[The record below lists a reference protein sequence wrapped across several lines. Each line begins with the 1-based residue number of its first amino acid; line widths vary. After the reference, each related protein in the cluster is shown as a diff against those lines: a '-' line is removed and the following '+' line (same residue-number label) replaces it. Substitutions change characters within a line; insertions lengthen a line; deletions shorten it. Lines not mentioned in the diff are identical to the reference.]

1 MTLVEIVN
9 KLKKYAEGQFNN
21 PTVMVGSVYENMN
34 TKELRYPCINFDNV
48 NVIKRENDVVYSFYV
63 YYADRLNEDASNQL
77 EIQSQAMNSLQL
89 ILHNI
94 YDSGAITLDEFYN
107 AIITPFKLKFV
118 DVCAGAWMQINVH
131 ATNGLDYCDG
141 PSSIKTLYITT
152 NGNYDVEDYERVDI
166 NVPTVIGGG
175 GNYLYFEAL
184 TDDASVYFGQV
195 GDPSAITPNLQ
206 YSYDASNWTDWDLTA
221 ISVPKNQ
228 KVYFKGINNSFN
240 VTFANYYRFSTV
252 GNFNLGGDVRSILD
266 ENMVLIR
273 PQASSLISIFSEC
286 NIIKVNRY
294 LLCGFE
300 HVNHTCFHSMFSGCT
315 LLENAPDLPFD
326 SIAEDRAIECYN
338 AMFFGCTSLRKAP
351 ELPSRRVYE
360 GCYRAMFAGCSSLN
374 YIKCLAVADDMTS
387 YCPSWVDGVASS
399 GTFVKAFEMENWE
412 EDNINGIPQGWTIKN
427 NEAPIIPLYAVEINE
442 NGLYTAETGGWS
454 AVTVNVDTA
463 STWQSGF
470 DSGFTSGHT
479 SGFTEGYASGYSSGY
494 TDGYSEGYH
503 EGYEDGEESV
513 PLSSTSITENGTYEN
528 SEGGWSS
535 VTVDVQSGITP
546 TGVSEFTDNG
556 TYDVT
561 NDATAIVNI
570 DKQALIDSGYTSGYT
585 DGFQS
590 GFTSGH
596 TSGFTEGYQSGR
608 TDGFNDGYTS
618 GHTDGVASG
627 YSSGYTFGYGEG
639 FDSGFT
645 SGHTSGFTEGYQSGH
660 TDGVES
666 GFTSGWTSGFS
677 SGYTS
682 GSTDGFQNG
691 YASGHTDGYAEG
703 QASVPLSSTAFT
715 ANDTYTKA
723 EGGWNSVTV
732 NVPSVTTQTLTQA
745 QYDALQVKDPM
756 VIYLITE

>member
-131 ATNGLDYCDG
+131 ATNGLDYCEG
-141 PSSIKTLYITT
+141 PSMVRTLYITT
-152 NGNYDVEDYERVDI
+152 NGNYNCEDYERV
-166 NVPTVIGGG
+166 NVTVSGGSG
-175 GNYLYFEAL
+175 SNIVEV
-184 TDDASVYFGQV
+184 TKEE
-195 GDPSAITPNLQ
+195 
-206 YSYDASNWTDWDLTA
+206 YDAMVSAGTIDENTLYIISGYTDNYELGYASGWTDGY
-221 ISVPKNQ
+221 N
-228 KVYFKGINNSFN
+228 
-240 VTFANYYRFSTV
+240 
-252 GNFNLGGDVRSILD
+252 
-266 ENMVLIR
+266 E
-273 PQASSLISIFSEC
+273 SS
-286 NIIKVNRY
+286 
-294 LLCGFE
+294 
-300 HVNHTCFHSMFSGCT
+300 
-315 LLENAPDLPFD
+315 
-326 SIAEDRAIECYN
+326 
-338 AMFFGCTSLRKAP
+338 
-351 ELPSRRVYE
+351 E
-360 GCYRAMFAGCSSLN
+360 GAY
-374 YIKCLAVADDMTS
+374 
-387 YCPSWVDGVASS
+387 
-399 GTFVKAFEMENWE
+399 
-412 EDNINGIPQGWTIKN
+412 
-427 NEAPIIPLYAVEINE
+427 
-442 NGLYTAETGGWS
+442 
-454 AVTVNVDTA
+454 
-463 STWQSGF
+463 QSGYTSGYTDGF
-470 DSGFTSGHT
+470 SSGFTSGHT
-479 SGFTEGYASGYSSGY
+479 SGFTEGYTSGHTDGVESGYTSGYS
-494 TDGYSEGYH
+494 H
-503 EGYEDGEESV
+503 GYEVGYEEGEESV
-513 PLSSTSITENGTYEN
+513 PLSSTSITENGTYTK
-528 SEGGWSS
+528 SEGGWNEII
-535 VTVDVQSGITP
+535 VEVPTGITP

-570 DKQALIDSGYTSGYT
+570 DKQALVDSGYTSGYT
-585 DGFQS
+585 DGFQ
-590 GFTSGH
+590 SGH

-608 TDGFNDGYTS
+608 TDGFNDGYTSGHTVGYDEGFQSGFTSGHTSGFTDGYQS

-666 GFTSGWTSGFS
+666 GFTSGWTSGYT

-703 QASVPLSSTAFT
+703 RASVPLSSTAFT

-723 EGGWNSVTV
+723 DGGWNSVTV
-732 NVPSVTTQTLTQA
+732 NVPSVTTQSLTQA
-745 QYDALQVKDPM
+745 QYDALTTKDPL
-756 VIYLITE
+756 VIYLITD

>member
-131 ATNGLDYCDG
+131 ATNGLDYCEG
-141 PSSIKTLYITT
+141 PSSVRTLYITT
-152 NGNYDVEDYERVDI
+152 NGNYNCEDYERVE
-166 NVPTVIGGG
+166 VTVSGGSG
-175 GNYLYFEAL
+175 SNIVEV
-184 TDDASVYFGQV
+184 TKEE
-195 GDPSAITPNLQ
+195 
-206 YSYDASNWTDWDLTA
+206 YDAMVSAGTIDENTLYIISGYTDNYELGYASGWTDGY
-221 ISVPKNQ
+221 N
-228 KVYFKGINNSFN
+228 
-240 VTFANYYRFSTV
+240 
-252 GNFNLGGDVRSILD
+252 
-266 ENMVLIR
+266 E
-273 PQASSLISIFSEC
+273 SS
-286 NIIKVNRY
+286 
-294 LLCGFE
+294 
-300 HVNHTCFHSMFSGCT
+300 
-315 LLENAPDLPFD
+315 
-326 SIAEDRAIECYN
+326 
-338 AMFFGCTSLRKAP
+338 
-351 ELPSRRVYE
+351 E
-360 GCYRAMFAGCSSLN
+360 GAY
-374 YIKCLAVADDMTS
+374 
-387 YCPSWVDGVASS
+387 
-399 GTFVKAFEMENWE
+399 
-412 EDNINGIPQGWTIKN
+412 
-427 NEAPIIPLYAVEINE
+427 
-442 NGLYTAETGGWS
+442 
-454 AVTVNVDTA
+454 
-463 STWQSGF
+463 QSGYTSGYT
-470 DSGFTSGHT
+470 DGYQSGFTSGHT
-479 SGFTEGYASGYSSGY
+479 SGFTEGYTSGHTDGVESGYTSGYSHGYEVGYEEGEESVPLSSTSITENGTYTKSEGGWNEIIVEVPTGITPTGVSEFTDNGTYDVTNDATAIVNIDKQALVDSGYTSGY
-494 TDGYSEGYH
+494 TDGYS

-535 VTVDVQSGITP
+535 VTVDVQTGITP
-546 TGVSEFTDNG
+546 SGTVEFTDNG
-556 TYDVT
+556 TYDVIT
-561 NDATAIVNI
+561 AATAIVNI
-570 DKQALIDSGYTSGYT
+570 NKQALIDSGYTSGYT

-596 TSGFTEGYQSGR
+596 TSGFTDGYQSGR
-608 TDGFNDGYTS
+608 TDGFNDGYTSGHTDGYNEGFQSGFTSGHTSGFTEGYQS

-645 SGHTSGFTEGYQSGH
+645 SGHTSGFTEGYQSGR

-666 GFTSGWTSGFS
+666 GFTSGWTSGYT
-677 SGYTS
+677 SGYT
-682 GSTDGFQNG
+682 
-691 YASGHTDGYAEG
+691 SGHTDGYAEG
-703 QASVPLSSTAFT
+703 QASVPLSSTTFT
-715 ANDTYTKA
+715 ANNTYTKA

-756 VIYLITE
+756 VIYLING